1 MCERILIENG
11 APTLANMKTAS
22 LFTLPILEEKSQFAW
37 KKTLE
42 TKGIK
47 IMVLRTKGKNQLI
60 YMYRPEKLRQDLTN
74 PMAACILCR
83 AGYQYQTEKEALQI
97 LKKRIAQSSEFPHEI
112 GLFLGYPPEDVQ
124 GFMENR
130 GQNCKCVGC
139 WKVYGNAEQAEKQF
153 ARYKKCRDVYMRLFS
168 QGRTLTQ
175 LTVAS

>member
-112 GLFLGYPPEDVQ
+112 GLFWGIRQKMSKDLWKTGDKIASVLDA
-124 GFMENR
+124 GRCMEMQNR
-130 GQNCKCVGC
+130 QKNNLPDIK
-139 WKVYGNAEQAEKQF
+139 NAEMCICGCFLRGEP
-153 ARYKKCRDVYMRLFS
+153 S
-168 QGRTLTQ
+168 H
-175 LTVAS
+175 S